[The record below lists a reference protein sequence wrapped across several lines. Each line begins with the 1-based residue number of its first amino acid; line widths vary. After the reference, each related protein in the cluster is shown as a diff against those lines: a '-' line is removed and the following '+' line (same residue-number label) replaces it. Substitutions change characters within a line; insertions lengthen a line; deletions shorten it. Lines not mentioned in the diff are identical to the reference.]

1 MKDPPSVS
9 DPNSNASALVRALV
23 SAGQSDL
30 PAPERIDGVWAR
42 LGPLSAAPASSG
54 DAGGAASGAA
64 AAGAAGATAKSAAA
78 LKLAAGLL
86 FGLAVAGGAVV
97 GVRRARAPDGPQG
110 LHAPRAAIGASP
122 LRAVAPA
129 PAASA
134 EDVAV
139 PVTSLPFAAPPTMR
153 PSVALATASPAAS
166 ANVVPQAPPAQ
177 QEAPAESEI
186 SLLQAAKA
194 ALRDDPAA
202 ALALADRHA
211 RRFAVGALAQERE
224 VIAIEALVALGR
236 ADDARD
242 RGARFERDF
251 PQSAH
256 RLRVE
261 SLLRAVDHNR

>member
-1 MKDPPSVS
+1 V
-9 DPNSNASALVRALV
+9 
-23 SAGQSDL
+23 G
-30 PAPERIDGVWAR
+30 
-42 LGPLSAAPASSG
+42 
-54 DAGGAASGAA
+54 GAA
-64 AAGAAGATAKSAAA
+64 AAGATAKTASA

-86 FGLAVAGGAVV
+86 IGVAVAGGAVV
-97 GVRRARAPDGPQG
+97 GVRRARTPHGSQG
-110 LHAPRAAIGASP
+110 LHAQRAAIGASP
-122 LRAVAPA
+122 AVLSA

-134 EDVAV
+134 EDIAV
-139 PVTSLPFAAPPTMR
+139 PVTSLPFAAPSTTR
-153 PSVALATASPAAS
+153 PSVALVTASPVAS
-166 ANVVPQAPPAQ
+166 ANVVPQGPPPQ

-211 RRFAVGALAQERE
+211 RRFAAGALVQERE

-236 ADDARD
+236 ADDARE

-256 RLRVE
+256 RLRIE
-261 SLLRAVDHNR
+261 SLLRAGDHNR

>member
-1 MKDPPSVS
+1 VKEPPPVS
-9 DPNSNASALVRALV
+9 DPNSNASTLVRALV

-30 PAPERIDGVWAR
+30 PAPDRLDGVWAR
-42 LGPLSAAPASSG
+42 LGPLSAAPAFSG
-54 DAGGAASGAA
+54 DGGGAASGGAA
-64 AAGAAGATAKSAAA
+64 AAGATAKSAAA

-86 FGLAVAGGAVV
+86 VGVALAGGAVV
-97 GVRRARAPDGPQG
+97 EVRRARAPDGSQG
-110 LHAPRAAIGASP
+110 LHAARAAIGASP
-122 LRAVAPA
+122 PLAVASA

-139 PVTSLPFAAPPTMR
+139 PVTSLPFAAPPTLR
-153 PSVALATASPAAS
+153 PSVALASPAAS

-186 SLLQAAKA
+186 ALLQAAKV

-211 RRFAVGALAQERE
+211 RRFAAGALAQERE
-224 VIAIEALVALGR
+224 VIAVEALVALGR

-256 RLRVE
+256 RLRIE
-261 SLLRAVDHNR
+261 SLLRAGDHNR

>member
-1 MKDPPSVS
+1 VS
-9 DPNSNASALVRALV
+9 NPNSNASALVRALV

-54 DAGGAASGAA
+54 DVGGAASGDTA
-64 AAGAAGATAKSAAA
+64 AAGAAGATAQSAAA

-86 FGLAVAGGAVV
+86 LGVAVAGGAVV
-97 GVRRARAPDGPQG
+97 GARRARAPHAPQG
-110 LHAPRAAIGASP
+110 LHAPRAAVGASP
-122 LRAVAPA
+122 PLAVAPA
-129 PAASA
+129 PSASA

-153 PSVALATASPAAS
+153 PSVALASASPAAS
-166 ANVVPQAPPAQ
+166 VNLAPQAPPAQ
-177 QEAPAESEI
+177 QEAPFESEI

-211 RRFAVGALAQERE
+211 RRFDAGALAQERE

-236 ADDARD
+236 AADARD
-242 RGARFERDF
+242 RGGRFERDF

-256 RLRVE
+256 RLRIE
-261 SLLRAVDHNR
+261 SLLSAGDHNR